1 MGDLTLR
8 KFLWLAIAVVV
19 VVALWTAGWFWA
31 AGEATRQIKLLA
43 DADGEAA
50 PKLTCGTFAVSGFP
64 FRFDA
69 ECLDATLVDQDL
81 TATFAGLKAS
91 VLVYAPS
98 HVIFSAKAPFAYAD
112 AFSGS
117 QRRLD
122 FGAMEGSL
130 RLTSSDLIKGLGGE
144 GWRIARFS
152 LVADDLKLTDTV
164 AGEIVEAGAKHLEA
178 HLIDVPEQHDQA
190 AGTAVLRGY
199 LSSTA
204 LDLPGLQVAAADT
217 SLEAELTGLPDDLR
231 VFGEADALR
240 RWQAAGGVLNLTK
253 LTGSQP
259 VPDERFEIT
268 GELKLNGGGYPEG
281 QINYT
286 TKGVLDRFA
295 QFLPTVQLAMLRGAP
310 SADGTF
316 RNSLTIT
323 DGQVKL
329 LNIPFTQLLPLF

>member
-1 MGDLTLR
+1 M
-8 KFLWLAIAVVV
+8 WLAIAVVV
-19 VVALWTAGWFWA
+19 VVGLWTAGWFWA
-31 AGEATRQIKLLA
+31 AGEATRQVKLLA
-43 DADGEAA
+43 EGDGETA
-50 PKLTCGTFAVSGFP
+50 PKLTCGTFDVSGFP

-91 VLVYAPS
+91 VLVYAPA
-98 HVIFSAKAPFAYAD
+98 HVIFSAKAPFALAD

-130 RLTSSDLIKGLGGE
+130 RLTSTDLIRGLSGE

-152 LVADDLKLTDTV
+152 LVADDLTLTDTV
-164 AGEIVEAGAKHLEA
+164 ASEVVEARSKHLEA
-178 HLIDVPEQHDQA
+178 HLIDVPELHDKT
-190 AGTAVLRGY
+190 AGTSALRGY
-199 LSSTA
+199 LTTTA

-217 SLEAELTGLPDDLR
+217 SLEAELTGLPDDFR
-231 VFGEADALR
+231 AFGEPDALR
-240 RWQAAGGVLNLTK
+240 RWQAAGGALTLTK

-259 VPDERFEIT
+259 TPDERFEIT

-281 QINYT
+281 QINYV

-295 QFLPTVQLAMLRGAP
+295 QFLPAIQLAMLRGAP
-310 SADGTF
+310 NADGTF

-329 LNIPFTQLLPLF
+329 LAVPFAQLLPLF

>member
-31 AGEATRQIKLLA
+31 AGEATRQVKLLA
-43 DADGEAA
+43 EADGETA
-50 PKLTCGTFAVSGFP
+50 PKLTCGTFDVSGFP

-69 ECLDATLVDQDL
+69 ECLDATLVDQDI
-81 TATFAGLKAS
+81 TATFAGIKAS
-91 VLVYAPS
+91 VLVYTPS

-122 FGAMEGSL
+122 FGALEGSL
-130 RLTSSDLIKGLGGE
+130 RLTSTDLIKGLNGE

-178 HLIDVPEQHDQA
+178 HLIDVPEQHDKV

-199 LSSTA
+199 LSAIA
-204 LDLPGLQVAAADT
+204 LDLPGLQIAAADT
-217 SLEAELTGLPDDLR
+217 SLEAELTALPDDLR
-231 VFGEADALR
+231 AFGEADALR
-240 RWQAAGGVLNLTK
+240 RWQAAGGVLK
-253 LTGSQP
+253 LAKLAGSQP

-281 QINYT
+281 QIDYT
-286 TKGVLDRFA
+286 TKGVLERFA
-295 QFLPTVQLAMLRGAP
+295 QFLPAVQLAMLRGAP
-310 SADGTF
+310 NADGTF
-316 RNSLTIT
+316 RNSLTIS

>member
-1 MGDLTLR
+1 M
-8 KFLWLAIAVVV
+8 WLAIAVVV
-19 VVALWTAGWFWA
+19 VVGLWTAAWLWA
-31 AGEATRQIKLLA
+31 AGEVTQQVRLLA
-43 DADGEAA
+43 EADGEST
-50 PKLTCGTFAVSGFP
+50 PRLTCGSSRVSGFP
-64 FRFDA
+64 FRLDV

-81 TATFAGLKAS
+81 TATFAGLRAS

-122 FGAMEGSL
+122 FGALQGSL
-130 RLTSSDLIKGLGGE
+130 RLTTTDLMRGLNGE

-152 LVADDLKLTDTV
+152 LVADDLALTDTV
-164 AGEIVEAGAKHLEA
+164 AGEIVEARAKHLEA
-178 HLIDVPEQHDQA
+178 HLIDAPERHDKA
-190 AGTAVLRGY
+190 AGTAVLQAF
-199 LSSTA
+199 LATKE
-204 LDLPGLQVAAADT
+204 LDLPGLQVTGADT
-217 SLEAELTGLPDDLR
+217 RLSAEITALPDDLR
-231 VFGEADALR
+231 AFGEPDALR
-240 RWQAAGGVLNLTK
+240 RWQSAGGVLTIAE

-281 QINYT
+281 TLNYT
-286 TKGVLDRFA
+286 TKGVLDRFS

-310 SADGTF
+310 NDDGTF

>member
-1 MGDLTLR
+1 M
-8 KFLWLAIAVVV
+8 WLAIAVVV
-19 VVALWTAGWFWA
+19 VVGLWTGGWLWA
-31 AGEATRQIKLLA
+31 AGEATQQVKLLA
-43 DADGEAA
+43 QGDGETA
-50 PKLTCGTFAVSGFP
+50 PKLTCGTFDVSGFP

-69 ECLDATLVDQDL
+69 ECLDATLVDQDI

-130 RLTSSDLIKGLGGE
+130 RLTSTDLVRGLSGE

-152 LVADDLKLTDTV
+152 LVADDLTLTDTV
-164 AGEIVEAGAKHLEA
+164 ASEIVEARSKHLEA
-178 HLIDVPEQHDQA
+178 HLIDVPELHDKA
-190 AGTAVLRGY
+190 AGTSALRGY
-199 LSSTA
+199 LTTTA

-231 VFGEADALR
+231 AFGEPDALR
-240 RWQAAGGVLNLTK
+240 RWQAAGGTLSLTK

-281 QINYT
+281 QINYV
-286 TKGVLDRFA
+286 TKGVLERFA

-329 LNIPFTQLLPLF
+329 LAVPFAQLLPLF

>member
-31 AGEATRQIKLLA
+31 AGEATRQVKLLA
-43 DADGEAA
+43 ETDGENS
-50 PKLTCGTFAVSGFP
+50 PRLTCGTFDISGFP

-69 ECLDATLVDQDL
+69 ECLDATLVDRDI

-91 VLVYAPS
+91 VLVYNPA

-122 FGAMEGSL
+122 FAGIEGSL
-130 RLTSSDLIKGLGGE
+130 RLTATDLIKGLGGE

-152 LVADDLKLTDTV
+152 LVADDLTLTDTV
-164 AGEIVEAGAKHLEA
+164 ATEVVEARTKHLEA
-178 HLIDVPEQHDQA
+178 HLIDVPEQHNA
-190 AGTAVLRGY
+190 ASGTSALRGY
-199 LSSTA
+199 FAATA
-204 LDLPGLQVAAADT
+204 LDLPGLQVTAAVLSA
-217 SLEAELTGLPDDLR
+217 EAELSGLPDDLR
-231 VFGEADALR
+231 AFGDPDALR
-240 RWQAAGGVLNLTK
+240 RWQAAGGTLKLIK

-259 VPDERFEIT
+259 TPDERFEIT

-281 QINYT
+281 QVSYT
-286 TKGVLDRFA
+286 TKGVLERFA
-295 QFLPTVQLAMLRGAP
+295 RFLPTVQLALLRGRP
-310 SADGTF
+310 EADGSFSNT
-316 RNSLTIT
+316 LTIT
-323 DGQVKL
+323 DGQLKL
-329 LNIPFTQLLPLF
+329 LAVPFAQLPPLF